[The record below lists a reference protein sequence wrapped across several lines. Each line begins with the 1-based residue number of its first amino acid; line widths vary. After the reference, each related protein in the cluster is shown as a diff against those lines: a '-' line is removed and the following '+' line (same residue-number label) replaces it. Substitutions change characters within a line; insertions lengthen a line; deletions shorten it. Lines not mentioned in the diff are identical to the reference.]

1 MPKFCQKCDKEIEE
15 GKEVRIEKWIKHLV
29 DYDLQ
34 GKYRTVTY
42 TTPIERAIYY
52 VCPDCFKKIEQ
63 ELAEEKRKR
72 ERMDWI
78 VVGLCVVGG
87 IALIVALAVVCG
99 NGKNRK

>member
-1 MPKFCQKCDKEIEE
+1 MPKFCQKCEQEIAE
-15 GKEVRIEKWIKHLV
+15 GKE
-29 DYDLQ
+29 

-72 ERMDWI
+72 ERMD
-78 VVGLCVVGG
+78 
-87 IALIVALAVVCG
+87 
-99 NGKNRK
+99 